1 VANDI
6 MDKIIADL
14 VKGAQE
20 SEGFMRGSRTKVE
33 IGRDRGHEVK
43 LAGYGGMGGGTGALL
58 GGKDER
64 GLLDRV
70 RGKFSAHKNA
80 HNYGGVGGAFGPVGA
95 AIGADPGHR
104 MSAAGGSLLG
114 AMGGGTLGTLLGAL
128 EGPTG
133 MALGA
138 PLGALAGS
146 IYGGHRGGEPDPSLL
161 DRAKGAALE
170 ARYTDGVKA
179 AAEAFGVKEAFLPAL
194 LPLAGSLLGG
204 TALRA
209 GAGALARGAGGKALG
224 GLASKALPA
233 MGKGIGGAATDMIGS
248 MAGGAVGQKLAP
260 QQQQQPQQMMN

>member
-14 VKGAQE
+14 IKGAQE
-20 SEGFMRGSRTKVE
+20 SEGFMRGSRAKVE

-43 LAGYGGMGGGTGALL
+43 LANHGGMGALI
-58 GGKDER
+58 
-64 GLLDRV
+64 
-70 RGKFSAHKNA
+70 
-80 HNYGGVGGAFGPVGA
+80 GGVGPGMGDMGAKNPIFGHAVGNLGGQAGA
-95 AIGADPGHR
+95 AIGAGLGADPGR
-104 MSAAGGSLLG
+104 GLNAAIDAGIGHSVGGWAGSGLGSLLHLSPE
-114 AMGGGTLGTLLGAL
+114 AIDVARRISATGGSMIGGQIGGHDDRGTLDRLRNKNSAL
-128 EGPTG
+128 
-133 MALGA
+133 
-138 PLGALAGS
+138 
-146 IYGGHRGGEPDPSLL
+146 D
-161 DRAKGAALE
+161 

-233 MGKGIGGAATDMIGS
+233 MGKGMGGMATDMIGS
-248 MAGGAVGQKLAP
+248 QIGGAVGQKLAP
-260 QQQQQPQQMMN
+260 QQQQPQQMN